1 VFERL
6 VCQQNL
12 DEFLGPLLLG
22 RYKMRNGYAN
32 SVTRFIPRALRSY
45 AVTQLRILYP
55 TVIAWSR
62 HFQMSVAARGKVNRA
77 TRQG

>member
-12 DEFLGPLLLG
+12 NEFLGLSLLG
-22 RYKMRNGYAN
+22 RYKVRNGYAN

-55 TVIAWSR
+55 TVSIQYWCVTDAHR
-62 HFQMSVAARGKVNRA
+62 HTGPQIIPARR
-77 TRQG
+77 

>member
-12 DEFLGPLLLG
+12 DVFLGPLLLG
-22 RYKMRNGYAN
+22 RYKMHNGYAN

-45 AVTQLRILYP
+45 TVTQLRILYP
-55 TVIAWSR
+55 TINEQVPLHTAS
-62 HFQMSVAARGKVNRA
+62 QYNT
-77 TRQG
+77 TRLM